1 MPLTMLSPRDA
12 TGSKMGNGLIFV
24 QITTQKERHTVIGH
38 MVNVTAELR
47 GLVRCLNSRLDLVS
61 RLEKVS

>member
-1 MPLTMLSPRDA
+1 
-12 TGSKMGNGLIFV
+12 MGNALVFV

-47 GLVRCLNSRLDLVS
+47 GLVRCLKSRLDLVS
-61 RLEKVS
+61 RLQEVS